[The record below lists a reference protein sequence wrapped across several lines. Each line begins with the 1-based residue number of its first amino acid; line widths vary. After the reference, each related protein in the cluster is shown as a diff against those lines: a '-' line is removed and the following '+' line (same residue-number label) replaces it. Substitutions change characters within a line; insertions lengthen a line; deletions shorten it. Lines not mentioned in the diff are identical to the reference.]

1 VRNAVGTLLRAAYT
15 LACTRHVSLLLTAIS
30 AAEPRNPKTVKHPC
44 NPGVAGHVS
53 SIQPIRSEYL
63 LMNPAPTPSVPPK
76 PAETPA
82 RPARMPGDDRRR
94 QLLRVAIES
103 FAQNGF
109 SGTKTKDIAAAAGV
123 SEAILFRHF
132 ASKEDLYHAI
142 LDEKEATLGGERWFV
157 EMNELADRR
166 DDRGLFR
173 HVARQ
178 LMRSF
183 REDTAFHRLLL
194 YASLE
199 GHLLA
204 ELFHERFGLP
214 LGDFLSRY
222 IALRQQEGAFREC
235 DPGAAVMLLV
245 GSTIHYAMAWHVL
258 GANKFALTEEV
269 IVDQFVDLILG
280 GCVKTGSLTV
290 AAL

>member
-1 VRNAVGTLLRAAYT
+1 M
-15 LACTRHVSLLLTAIS
+15 
-30 AAEPRNPKTVKHPC
+30 E
-44 NPGVAGHVS
+44 AGHTPVV
-53 SIQPIRSEYL
+53 PMKPTE
-63 LMNPAPTPSVPPK
+63 APTR
-76 PAETPA
+76 TP
-82 RPARMPGDDRRR
+82 RMPGEDRRK
-94 QLLRVAIES
+94 QLLQVAVES
-103 FAQNGF
+103 FARNGF

-157 EMNELADRR
+157 EMKELAELR

-173 HVARQ
+173 LVALQ
-178 LMRSF
+178 LIRSF

-204 ELFHERFGLP
+204 DLFHERFGLP

-222 IALRQQEGAFREC
+222 IVLRQTEGAFREC
-235 DPGAAVMLLV
+235 DPGVAVMFII
-245 GSTIHYAMAWHVL
+245 GSTVHYAMARHVL
-258 GANKFALTEEV
+258 GANNFPPAEEA
-269 IVDQFVDLILG
+269 IVDQFVELILG
-280 GCVKTGSLTV
+280 GLEHRP
-290 AAL
+290 AAGRMAKGKQK